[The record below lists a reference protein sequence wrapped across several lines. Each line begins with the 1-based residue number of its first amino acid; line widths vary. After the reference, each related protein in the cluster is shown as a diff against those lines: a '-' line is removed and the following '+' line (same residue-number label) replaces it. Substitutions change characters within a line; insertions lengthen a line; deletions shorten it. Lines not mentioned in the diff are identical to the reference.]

1 MKSDNNAMM
10 WLDKPYHSLDYECKK
25 LFGEKIYK
33 IAVDAGMTCPNRDGS
48 LDTRGC
54 IFCSEGGSGD
64 FASPCHLCI
73 SDQIAY
79 GKTLFRAKQVGK
91 KFIVYFQSYTNT
103 YASVERLRELYSEAL
118 QEEDVVGIS
127 IGTRADCLPVAVI
140 SLLSQLKAQYPDKS
154 IWVEIGLQSMHE
166 QTAKFIRRGYPLSTF
181 EKAVQD
187 LQSIGIPVIV
197 HIILGLPGETN
208 DMILDTC
215 RYLNR
220 LSVDGIKLQLLHIL
234 QNTDLYTF
242 YQNNPFEIYTL
253 ESYIDLVISCLE
265 VLSPDITIHRVTGDG
280 PKDLLVEPKW
290 SLNKRNV
297 LNTLIKQMKLRNTW
311 QGKDYQNDS
320 GTNHVI

>member
-1 MKSDNNAMM
+1 M
-10 WLDKPYHSLDYECKK
+10 
-25 LFGEKIYK
+25 
-33 IAVDAGMTCPNRDGS
+33 
-48 LDTRGC
+48 
-54 IFCSEGGSGD
+54 
-64 FASPCHLCI
+64 
-73 SDQIAY
+73 
-79 GKTLFRAKQVGK
+79 
-91 KFIVYFQSYTNT
+91 
-103 YASVERLRELYSEAL
+103 
-118 QEEDVVGIS
+118 
-127 IGTRADCLPVAVI
+127 
-140 SLLSQLKAQYPDKS
+140 
-154 IWVEIGLQSMHE
+154 
-166 QTAKFIRRGYPLSTF
+166 
-181 EKAVQD
+181 
-187 LQSIGIPVIV
+187 